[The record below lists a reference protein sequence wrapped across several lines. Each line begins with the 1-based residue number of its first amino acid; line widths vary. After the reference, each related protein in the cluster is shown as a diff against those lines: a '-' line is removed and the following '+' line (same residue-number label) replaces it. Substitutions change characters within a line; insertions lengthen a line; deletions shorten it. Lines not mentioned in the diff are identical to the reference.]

1 MVQKHPSQYF
11 DEIEQVLR
19 SNSGSI
25 SLDVMQRSVESLGC
39 PKDMVDNIVNSAIA
53 QEVNLIITPKEHNVT
68 VTMNGREMPP
78 VEDYNPSYNELLERM
93 MFRFPD
99 LGEDRIKDIINALI
113 SKQAI
118 SILEDGRLY
127 RTKVL
132 VPRMIVKI
140 NGE

>member
-1 MVQKHPSQYF
+1 MAQKHPSQYF
-11 DEIEQVLR
+11 DCIEQVFR
-19 SNSGSI
+19 SNSGRI

-78 VEDYNPSYNELLERM
+78 VGDYNPSYNELLERT

-99 LGEDRIKDIINALI
+99 LGEERIEGIINSLI
-113 SKQAI
+113 NKQAI
-118 SILEDGRLY
+118 SVLEDGKLY

-132 VPRMIVKI
+132 LPRTIIKI
-140 NGE
+140 K